1 MKTKAGTHRVGLVS
15 LGCAKNL
22 VDSEHLLRQLKAN
35 QIEFIHDPG
44 GWKGVETAIINT
56 CGFIGDAKKES
67 VDTILKMV
75 NAKKHH
81 QLGRIF
87 VMGCLSQRYKEELR
101 QEIPEVDG
109 YFGVDELPAIISK
122 LGGQFRYD
130 LVGERL
136 RTTPGHYAYL
146 KIAEG
151 CDRHCSFCAIPAI
164 RGKHRSRPVE
174 EIINEANRMVGD
186 GVREINLISQDTT
199 YYGLDIY
206 HKRLLPEL
214 MESLARIEN
223 LVWLRLHYTFPHG
236 FPESLLDVI
245 SAHPNICKYVD
256 IPLQHISDR
265 ILTSMHR
272 GMDGYSTRKL
282 IDKIRH
288 TIPDVA
294 IRTTFIT
301 GYPGETTREF
311 RELRDFLEQSRFD
324 RVGVFP
330 YSHEEGTDAF
340 GLKDS
345 VSHSAKLKRAEELM
359 AVQEPISRSLN
370 QARIGSVCKVVI
382 DRKEGEF
389 YIGRTE
395 YDSPEIDNEV
405 LIAAH
410 NSLLEPGQFCQA
422 KISGAE
428 SYDLFAELV

>member
-1 MKTKAGTHRVGLVS
+1 MKTKAGKHRVGLVS

-35 QIEFIHDPG
+35 QIEFIHDPE
-44 GWKGVETAIINT
+44 GWKGVETAIVNT

-75 NAKKHH
+75 NAKKHR
-81 QLGRIF
+81 QLGQVF
-87 VMGCLSQRYKEELR
+87 VMGCLSQRYREELR
-101 QEIPEVDG
+101 QEIPEVDD
-109 YFGVDELPAIISK
+109 YFGVDEIPSIISR
-122 LGGQFRYD
+122 LGGQFRHD

-136 RTTPGHYAYL
+136 RTSPGHFAYL

-174 EIINEANRMVGD
+174 EIITEATRMVGD

-214 MESLARIEN
+214 MESLARIDN
-223 LVWLRLHYTFPHG
+223 LAWIRLHYTFPHG

-245 SAHPNICKYVD
+245 RAHSNICKYID

-272 GMDGYSTRKL
+272 GMDGDATRKL

-288 TIPDVA
+288 AIPDVA

-301 GYPGETTREF
+301 GYPGETTQEF
-311 RELRDFLEQSRFD
+311 RELRDFIEKTRFD

-345 VSHSAKLKRAEELM
+345 ISLSTKLKRTEELM
-359 AVQEPISRSLN
+359 AIQEPISRSLN
-370 QARIGSVCKVVI
+370 QARIGSVYTVVI

-389 YIGRTE
+389 FVGRTE
-395 YDSPEIDNEV
+395 FDSPEIDNEV
-405 LIAAH
+405 LITPH
-410 NSLLEPGQFCQA
+410 NHFPEPGEFCQV

-428 SYDLFAELV
+428 SYDLFAELI